1 MEAQKSQEGIGRLGR
16 AGKGRVAI
24 EVGAVKIVHPPPSP
38 APGACLAL
46 VAAQLA
52 AQQVGGQDTKQPFRT
67 TPYNVINIAI

>member
-1 MEAQKSQEGIGRLGR
+1 MEAQKSQEGIGRPGR

-24 EVGAVKIVHPPPSP
+24 EVGAVKIVHRPVLR
-38 APGACLAL
+38 PGSCLAL

>member
-1 MEAQKSQEGIGRLGR
+1 MEAQKSQEGIGRPGR

-24 EVGAVKIVHPPPSP
+24 EVGAVKIVHPPPSL
-38 APGACLAL
+38 ACLAL